1 LTDSGCRGWGSPV
14 AARLIL
20 RRTGPSVM
28 LAASSQVCRDV
39 IVVDTLDRL
48 GLTVRDTL
56 NP

>member
-1 LTDSGCRGWGSPV
+1 
-14 AARLIL
+14 
-20 RRTGPSVM
+20 M

-39 IVVDTLDRL
+39 IVVDILDRL